1 MKRDAQTATK
11 KSVIHKR
18 LSEKFKHKSVTLKQ
32 KFQDLIDE
40 LSGTR
45 DKANDE
51 VNNLKY
57 LLKIDADNKE
67 TLENRVET
75 LENRVVDLEH
85 DCAEATHELAVS
97 LLVEHLLSYYLLLYL
112 PNLLFNFALTLN
124 YKDCQAACHTK
135 S

>member
-18 LSEKFKHKSVTLKQ
+18 LSEKFKHKAVTLKQ

-57 LLKIDADNKE
+57 LLNVDTEKKE
-67 TLENRVET
+67 TL
-75 LENRVVDLEH
+75 
-85 DCAEATHELAVS
+85 
-97 LLVEHLLSYYLLLYL
+97 
-112 PNLLFNFALTLN
+112 
-124 YKDCQAACHTK
+124 
-135 S
+135 